1 MKLACDQYY
10 IDSERNPTGGIVGR
24 TPNNERRYVNMA
36 VTGIGTYAS
45 YTNRYGNTQNA
56 GNKTGRTYKNAHE
69 YKNYLTQK
77 YDCLRSRDYSVNIN
91 SSLLSEAMGDEKT
104 KQWLEYN
111 LSLIPKTIE
120 QSRAYVAAR
129 GAKIL
134 SYSITINGYDSM
146 SSVMCTQDE
155 VDPGTEKARK
165 ELEERLEKRK
175 AEKKETE
182 ERLEKQRAE
191 KQEQEERQYNLK
203 IDGKDPFILR
213 RDEAYIGVMIDDL
226 VTKGTK
232 EPYRLLTSRAEYR
245 LILRHDNADMRL
257 TPIGREVGLV
267 DDERWRIFE
276 IKKNQ
281 FDSELTRLSKE
292 KLKPIKETNE
302 KIQALGF
309 KPLTDAMTAK
319 EFMRRPEIDYATA
332 TQFVGPA
339 AEDLDAKIV
348 ELLETEIK
356 YEGYINKALDQV
368 AKMKRMEEKRI
379 PKNIDWD
386 AIDSIATEARQKFKK
401 INPETIGQ
409 ASRISGVNPADIS
422 ILMVYLEGN
431 NKARRTVD

>member
-1 MKLACDQYY
+1 MVIGIFQRFPVQVVGTITLILMMVYLLSRKVLVKVYLKLACDQYY

-45 YTNRYGNTQNA
+45 YTNSYGNTQNA

-91 SSLLSEAMGDEKT
+91 SSLLSKAMGDEKT

-175 AEKKETE
+175 
-182 ERLEKQRAE
+182 
-191 KQEQEERQYNLK
+191 
-203 IDGKDPFILR
+203 
-213 RDEAYIGVMIDDL
+213 
-226 VTKGTK
+226 
-232 EPYRLLTSRAEYR
+232 
-245 LILRHDNADMRL
+245 
-257 TPIGREVGLV
+257 
-267 DDERWRIFE
+267 
-276 IKKNQ
+276 
-281 FDSELTRLSKE
+281 
-292 KLKPIKETNE
+292 
-302 KIQALGF
+302 
-309 KPLTDAMTAK
+309 
-319 EFMRRPEIDYATA
+319 
-332 TQFVGPA
+332 
-339 AEDLDAKIV
+339 
-348 ELLETEIK
+348 
-356 YEGYINKALDQV
+356 
-368 AKMKRMEEKRI
+368 EEKRAEE
-379 PKNIDWD
+379 KKRSSKDLVS
-386 AIDSIATEARQKFKK
+386 DSDNELRIYSFDQK
-401 INPETIGQ
+401 I
-409 ASRISGVNPADIS
+409 
-422 ILMVYLEGN
+422 
-431 NKARRTVD
+431 

>member
-1 MKLACDQYY
+1 MVYLLSRKVLVKVYLKLACDQYY

-45 YTNRYGNTQNA
+45 YTNSYGNTQNA

-91 SSLLSEAMGDEKT
+91 SSLLSKAMGDEKT

-175 AEKKETE
+175 
-182 ERLEKQRAE
+182 
-191 KQEQEERQYNLK
+191 
-203 IDGKDPFILR
+203 
-213 RDEAYIGVMIDDL
+213 
-226 VTKGTK
+226 
-232 EPYRLLTSRAEYR
+232 
-245 LILRHDNADMRL
+245 
-257 TPIGREVGLV
+257 
-267 DDERWRIFE
+267 
-276 IKKNQ
+276 
-281 FDSELTRLSKE
+281 
-292 KLKPIKETNE
+292 
-302 KIQALGF
+302 
-309 KPLTDAMTAK
+309 
-319 EFMRRPEIDYATA
+319 
-332 TQFVGPA
+332 
-339 AEDLDAKIV
+339 
-348 ELLETEIK
+348 
-356 YEGYINKALDQV
+356 
-368 AKMKRMEEKRI
+368 EEKRAEE
-379 PKNIDWD
+379 KKAEEKKRSSKDLVS
-386 AIDSIATEARQKFKK
+386 DSDNELRIYSFDQK
-401 INPETIGQ
+401 I
-409 ASRISGVNPADIS
+409 
-422 ILMVYLEGN
+422 
-431 NKARRTVD
+431 